1 MSKFL
6 NLVNKVLVEDLGAL
20 GGDQAGPT
28 LGSNSPIN
36 ANGGN
41 DKPEPVQVSDDSS
54 ALPDEKDVNG
64 IDLIK
69 YKTLLKSLQD
79 SLVKSAK
86 NDEERYQISKL
97 KIDNKNTKEELQPI
111 EDTLMSFL
119 NDEEIPENTD
129 WSDE

>member
-6 NLVNKVLVEDLGAL
+6 KLVNKVLTEDI
-20 GGDQAGPT
+20 GGEQEGPVT
-28 LGSNSPIN
+28 GSESPIN
-36 ANGGN
+36 ADGAG
-41 DKPEPVQVSDDSS
+41 DAPEPNQVSDESS

-86 NDEERYQISKL
+86 SDDERYKISKL
-97 KIDNKNTKEELQPI
+97 DIEDKNTKEELQPI
-111 EDTLMSFL
+111 EDILMGFL
-119 NDEEIPENTD
+119 NDEETPENTD

>member
-6 NLVNKVLVEDLGAL
+6 KLVNKVLTEDI
-20 GGDQAGPT
+20 GGDQQGPVAT
-28 LGSNSPIN
+28 SESPIS
-36 ANGGN
+36 ANGAG
-41 DKPEPVQVSDDSS
+41 DAPEPNQVSDESS

-86 NDEERYQISKL
+86 TDDERYKISKL
-97 KIDNKNTKEELQPI
+97 DIEDKNSKEELQPV
-111 EDTLMSFL
+111 EDILMGFL
-119 NDEEIPENTD
+119 NDEETPADTD

>member
-6 NLVNKVLVEDLGAL
+6 KLVNKVLTEDI
-20 GGDQAGPT
+20 GGENQGPAPT
-28 LGSNSPIN
+28 SQSPI
-36 ANGGN
+36 GTGN
-41 DKPEPVQVSDDSS
+41 NVLPEPTQVSDSSS

-79 SLVKSAK
+79 SLTKSAK
-86 NDEERYQISKL
+86 NDDERYQLSKL
-97 KIDNKNTKEELQPI
+97 DIDDKNTKEELQPI
-111 EDTLMSFL
+111 EDVLMGYL
-119 NDEEIPENTD
+119 NDEEVPKNTN